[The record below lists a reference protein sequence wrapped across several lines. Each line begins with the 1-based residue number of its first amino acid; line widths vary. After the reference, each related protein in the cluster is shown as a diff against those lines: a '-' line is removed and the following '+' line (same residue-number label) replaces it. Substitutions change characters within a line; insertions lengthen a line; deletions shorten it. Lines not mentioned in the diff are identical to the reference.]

1 MLPYNKKLKSRS
13 RELRSSMTDAEIKLW
28 TKLKRKQIHQLQFCR
43 QKPIGNFIVDFYC
56 PKARLVIEIDGGQ
69 HYREQGVLQDAA
81 RDCCVRGL
89 GLEVIRFSN
98 RDVLY
103 NLDGVLAVI
112 VDRVE
117 KALEGEEIKTP

>member
-1 MLPYNKKLKSRS
+1 MDPYNKELKVRS

-28 TKLKRKQIHQLQFCR
+28 SKLRRKQLHSLQFCR

-56 PKARLVIEIDGGQ
+56 PKARLVIEVDGGQ
-69 HYREQGVLQDAA
+69 HCQEQGMARDAA
-81 RDCCVRGL
+81 RDSCLSGL

-103 NLDGVLAVI
+103 NLDGVMAV
-112 VDRVE
+112 VVE
-117 KALEGEEIKTP
+117 RLERAKEREETKTP

>member
-81 RDCCVRGL
+81 RDSCVRGL